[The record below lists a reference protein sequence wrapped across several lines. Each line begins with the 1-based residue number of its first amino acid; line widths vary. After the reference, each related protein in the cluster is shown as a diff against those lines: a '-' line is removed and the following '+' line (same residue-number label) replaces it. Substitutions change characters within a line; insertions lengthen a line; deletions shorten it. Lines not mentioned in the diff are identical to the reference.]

1 MRLSQVLLV
10 IAAAMLA
17 ASDALS
23 DSDVASISKGAL
35 PSGPSQRLL
44 RTHHAYDT
52 TANVEERAAPLE
64 RINSLAKKF
73 DIDLD
78 KAARD
83 AGYWTT
89 IKSDVLERYQ
99 AALSKLHKKFKT
111 KKAPLYS
118 EDHF

>member
-52 TANVEERAAPLE
+52 TADTEERAAPLE

-73 DIDLD
+73 DIDL
-78 KAARD
+78 KRAKEP
-83 AGYWTT
+83 GYMAS
-89 IKSDVLERYQ
+89 INADVLERYQ